1 MNKLTENL
9 GLQALAIRFDV
20 NAKGVD
26 TIKAA
31 IDSGAIWEMLQA
43 CADERFE
50 GDLKPVLS
58 QFNRN
63 LSSQRCTRRP
73 SDTAAAN
80 RAAMVELLWAMTHD
94 TVKAPKAVARAPKA
108 GFQYTVEEVEN
119 LFAAGNLDELQ
130 RLYNNVHSNVS
141 KKMAGLSTANYAE
154 ALKADPKLAG
164 WLEVKEAAS
173 KRLSELKAQR
183 KAGAAAPAK
192 VEVSAD
198 LAAKLLKSSEGGKA
212 ATLTA
217 AQVKELLK
225 LLGQG

>member
-1 MNKLTENL
+1 MNKLSTEL
-9 GLQALAIRFDV
+9 GLQAIAIKYDV

-26 TIKAA
+26 AVKAA
-31 IDSGAIWEMLQA
+31 IDDGTIWGMLQA
-43 CADERFE
+43 CADERFG
-50 GDLKPVLS
+50 GDLKPVLA

-94 TVKAPKAVARAPKA
+94 TSKAPKAAARAPKA
-108 GFQYTVEEVEN
+108 GFQYTVAEVED
-119 LFAAGNLDELQ
+119 LFAAGNLEELQ
-130 RLYNNVHSNVS
+130 RMYNNIHSNVS
-141 KKMAGLSTANYAE
+141 KKLTGLSTANYAE
-154 ALKADPKLAG
+154 ALKADPKLAS

-173 KRLSELKAQR
+173 KRLSELKAAR

-192 VEVSAD
+192 PEVSAD
-198 LAAKLLKSSEGGKA
+198 LTAKLLKSGENGKA

>member
-1 MNKLTENL
+1 MNKLSTEL
-9 GLQALAIRFDV
+9 GLQALAIKFDV

-26 TIKAA
+26 GIKAA
-31 IDSGAIWEMLQA
+31 IGDGTIWGMLQT
-43 CADERFE
+43 CADEKFD
-50 GDLKPVLS
+50 GDLKPVLA

-94 TVKAPKAVARAPKA
+94 STKAPKAAARAPKA
-108 GFQYTVEEVEN
+108 GFQYTVAEVED
-119 LFAAGNLDELQ
+119 LFAAGDVEELQ
-130 RLYNNVHSNVS
+130 RMYNNVHSNVS
-141 KKMAGLSTANYAE
+141 KKMAGLSTVNYAE
-154 ALKADPKLAG
+154 AIKADPKLAS

-173 KRLSELKAQR
+173 KRLSELKAAK
-183 KAGAAAPAK
+183 KAGTAAPAK

-198 LAAKLLKSSEGGKA
+198 LTAKLMKSNESGKA